1 MPTTVPDHHIDIPKA
16 KGQKSTAAKRRE
28 ANKKGTTDP
37 ITVSGEDAR
46 EESPSYDAKMD
57 TSMGEE
63 DKSESVCMEILLPLL
78 EIHRCLQVSAFNDS
92 APSWTCDYIQKGSQ
106 HSSST

>member
-1 MPTTVPDHHIDIPKA
+1 MPTTGPDYHVDMPKA

-37 ITVSGEDAR
+37 ITISGEDAW

-57 TSMGEE
+57 TSTGEE
-63 DKSESVCMEILLPLL
+63 DESESVCM
-78 EIHRCLQVSAFNDS
+78 VAF
-92 APSWTCDYIQKGSQ
+92 
-106 HSSST
+106 